1 MWKLIKWLF
10 FIAIIAF
17 IVLWITDYKLNGKS
31 VKDYVKDAVGEKTY
45 DEGVKD
51 IRSLVGE
58 AIKAVGEAVSPE
70 VTPEE
75 RKELEGVIQ
84 KELGKGEEPA
94 PSKAPEQ
101 TPLPPVKPNP

>member
-10 FIAIIAF
+10 FIALIAL
-17 IVLWITDYKLNGKS
+17 IVLWITDYKIGGKS
-31 VKDYVKDAVGEKTY
+31 VKDYFKGVVGEKTY

-58 AIKAVGEAVSPE
+58 AIKAVGDVVSPE

-75 RKELEGVIQ
+75 QKELEGVIQ
-84 KELGKGEEPA
+84 KELGKGGGPA
-94 PSKAPEQ
+94 PAPVQPQ
-101 TPLPPVKPNP
+101 TPQQSQ